1 MKFWTQSLMARLV
14 SYFLVLLLLVIGLVG
29 YVAFAQARSALE
41 EAALARLNTAAHVKE
56 GELNRWIDT
65 QAEDVRFVAALPIV
79 PEQLAVLIQR
89 EPSDA
94 EGLAAEAYQSAYDV
108 LTAYLNAAL
117 AQKPDF
123 NEIEILSDVGG
134 RVLVSTNK
142 TQEGEYR
149 VADQYYIQGKEDT
162 FVQNVYPSPVTGD
175 RRMTIA
181 TPILAAD
188 GERLGVLVVHLN
200 LEKMDRIV
208 LERVGLGESGEAYL
222 VDRFNVF
229 VSSERFGPDDFP
241 RGVHTVGI
249 DRAVQQQQD
258 GSALYVNYA
267 GTPVLGVYRWIEER
281 EVALLV
287 EMAQEQAFAPAR
299 RLAGL
304 LGLIGLPLAVI
315 LGGTVYWLS
324 RRIAHPILEITDAAT
339 RVVEGDLEAR
349 APVAT
354 EDEVGL
360 LARTFNQMTQQ
371 LRQTIGSLEQQV
383 ESRTRDLER
392 RATYL
397 EASAEVGRAA
407 ASILD
412 TEQLIQQIVALIRER
427 FTLYYVGL
435 FLIDEAGEWAVLR
448 TGTGEA
454 GQVMLARGHRLRV
467 AEDSM
472 IGWSIV
478 HAQARVA
485 QQAES
490 DEVREATSELP
501 DTRSEAALPLRARG
515 QVIGALTVQ
524 DDVPGA
530 FDPATITVLQTMADQ
545 VAVALDNARLFAEA
559 QQALRTA
566 RQAYGE
572 LSRQAWMELLEER
585 HGLGYRYRQE
595 RVFAATGDWP
605 EVMQRAL
612 QTEQSVQLSA
622 EASSEGPVLAIPLRV
637 RGEPIGV
644 LRFCKRVP
652 SDAESVQAAWT
663 ESEQTFLQGLVDQL
677 GDALESARLFQES
690 QRRAAREQ
698 LASEITAHIRESL
711 DMETVARRA
720 IQELGHALDADAVTL
735 QLGAVEHLLD

>member
-1 MKFWTQSLMARLV
+1 MKFWTKSLMARLV

-41 EAALARLNTAAHVKE
+41 ESALARLNTAAHVKE
-56 GELNRWIDT
+56 GELNRWVNT
-65 QAEDVRFVAALPIV
+65 QEEDVQFLASLPEV
-79 PEQLAVLIQR
+79 GEQLAVLIER
-89 EPSDA
+89 DPSDA
-94 EGLAAEAYQSAYDV
+94 ESFAAEAYQSAYDR

-117 AQKPDF
+117 SQKPDF
-123 NEIEILSDVGG
+123 REIAILSDVGG

-149 VADQYYIQGKEDT
+149 VADQYYVQGKEDT

-175 RRMTIA
+175 RRMTVA
-181 TPILAAD
+181 TPIFAAD
-188 GERLGVLVVHLN
+188 GERLGVLAVHLN
-200 LEKMDRIV
+200 LEKMDQIV

-222 VDRFNVF
+222 VDQFNVF
-229 VSSERFGPDDFP
+229 VSSSRFGADDFP

-249 DRAVQQQQD
+249 DRAVQERQD
-258 GSALYVNYA
+258 GSALYANYT
-267 GTPVLGVYRWIEER
+267 GVPVLGVYRWIEER

-287 EMAQEQAFAPAR
+287 EMAQADAFAPAR

-304 LGLIGLPLAVI
+304 LGLIGLPLTVL

-324 RRIAHPILEITDAAT
+324 QRIARPILDITDAAT
-339 RVVEGDLEAR
+339 RVVEGDLAAR

-360 LARTFNQMTQQ
+360 LARTFNQMTRQ
-371 LRQTIGSLEQQV
+371 LRQTIGGLEEQI

-412 TEQLIQQIVALIRER
+412 AEQLIQQIVALIRER
-427 FTLYYVGL
+427 FDLYYVGL
-435 FLIDEAGEWAVLR
+435 FLVDETGEWAVLR
-448 TGTGEA
+448 AGTGKA
-454 GQVMLARGHRLRV
+454 GQIMLARGHRLRV
-467 AEDSM
+467 AEGSM

-478 HAQARVA
+478 HSQARVA
-485 QQAES
+485 QQADL
-490 DEVREATSELP
+490 DEVREATTELP
-501 DTRSEAALPLRARG
+501 ETRSEAALPLRARG

-524 DDVPGA
+524 DNVPGA

-572 LSRQAWMELLEER
+572 LSREAWMEMLA
-585 HGLGYRYRQE
+585 GQADWGYRYMQD
-595 RVFAATGDWP
+595 RVFAAAGDWP

-612 QTEQSVQLSA
+612 QTEQSVQLGA
-622 EASSEGPVLAIPLRV
+622 EAQSEGAVLAIPLRV

-644 LRFCKRVP
+644 LRFRKR
-652 SDAESVQAAWT
+652 AQAVWT
-663 ESEQTFLQGLVDQL
+663 ETEQALLHGLVDQL
-677 GDALESARLFQES
+677 GDALEGARLFQES
-690 QRRAAREQ
+690 QHRAAREQ
-698 LASEITAHIRESL
+698 LASEITAHIRETL
-711 DMETVARRA
+711 DMEVVAQRA
-720 IQELGHALDADAVTL
+720 IQELGQALDADAVTL

>member
-1 MKFWTQSLMARLV
+1 MKFWTKSLMARLV
-14 SYFLVLLLLVIGLVG
+14 SYFLLLLLLAISLVG

-41 EAALARLNTAAHVKE
+41 ESALARLNTAAHVKE
-56 GELNRWIDT
+56 GELNRWVEM
-65 QAEDVRFVAALPIV
+65 QVEDARFFASLPTLS
-79 PEQLAVLIQR
+79 EQIATLIQSG
-89 EPSDA
+89 PSDP
-94 EGLAAEAYQSAYDV
+94 ESPMAATYQAAYDG

-123 NEIEILSDVGG
+123 REIAILSDVGG
-134 RVLVSTNK
+134 RVLVSTDK

-149 VADQYYIQGKEDT
+149 VNDQYYIQGKEDT

-175 RRMTIA
+175 RRMTVS
-181 TPILAAD
+181 TPIFGPD
-188 GERLGVLVVHLN
+188 GERLGVLAVHLN

-222 VDRFNVF
+222 VDKFNAF
-229 VSSERFGPDDFP
+229 ISSLRFGPDDFP

-249 DRAVQQQQD
+249 DRAVQQKQD
-258 GSALYVNYA
+258 GGALYTNYA
-267 GTPVLGVYRWIEER
+267 GVPVLGVYRWIEER

-287 EMAQEQAFAPAR
+287 EMSQADAFAPAR
-299 RLAGL
+299 RLAGF
-304 LGLIGLPLAVI
+304 LGLIGGPLVVF
-315 LGGTVYWLS
+315 LSGVVYWLS
-324 RRIAHPILEITDAAT
+324 QRIARPVLDITYAAT
-339 RVVEGDLEAR
+339 RVVEGDLAAR

-383 ESRTRDLER
+383 ESRTKDLAR

-412 TEQLIQQIVALIRER
+412 TEQLIQQIVSLIRER
-427 FTLYYVGL
+427 FDLYYVGL
-435 FLIDEAGEWAVLR
+435 FLVDDVGEWAVLR
-448 TGTGEA
+448 AGTGEA
-454 GQVMLARGHRLRV
+454 GQIMLSRGHRLRV
-467 AEDSM
+467 DEGSM

-478 HAQARVA
+478 HSQARVA
-485 QQAES
+485 QEAES
-490 DEVREATSELP
+490 DEVREATAELP

-524 DDVPGA
+524 DDIAGA

-545 VAVALDNARLFAEA
+545 VAVALDNARLFAET
-559 QQALRTA
+559 QQALRAA

-572 LSRQAWMELLEER
+572 LSRTAWMELLEER
-585 HGLGYRYRQE
+585 SDWGYRYGRD
-595 RVFAATGDWP
+595 RVFPTAGDWP
-605 EVMQRAL
+605 EVMQRAWEERQSIQL
-612 QTEQSVQLSA
+612 QA
-622 EASSEGPVLAIPLRV
+622 EAPSEAPVLTIPLRV

-644 LRFCKRVP
+644 LSFRKHAP
-652 SDAESVQAAWT
+652 SGSEGVQVAWT
-663 ESEQTFLQGLVDQL
+663 EKEQAILQSLVDQL

-720 IQELGHALDADAVTL
+720 IQELGEALDADAVTL
-735 QLGAVEHLLD
+735 QLGAVE